1 MADVFS
7 LESESE
13 RKSKNKSRFKIKSFV
28 LAVFALILLVIAC
41 MFFFFF
47 YEFRSFSQSSD
58 RIEVEVSPYLSQSQK
73 TFINIDSLRFLTDN
87 IRETSDFAS
96 ARNSFYNA
104 QAILVDLDGTFFAS
118 YDYDNAEMLRQLQ
131 IFWYKRLKLEGLREK
146 LMEKAANLVYFGTVV
161 SKNSEQNK
169 NEQDALLGWIQHFST
184 SFSGRSGLRDS
195 ELDALKTT
203 AMSFLA
209 KCQIHEERD
218 LMRSCRKYE
227 ENYRS
232 LMLNLVDFQHELS
245 EFNIV
250 YDYFRNQLNSMVL
263 ENANTANAAVKS
275 KLSSIKSMSNNTEI
289 VVFFC
294 LLALAVQL
302 AVSYLLI
309 NRYVSAP
316 MAIIARMIKIS
327 HSRLHRPRSFPSSR
341 IVEIDDIFRM
351 LPKVFDDL
359 YQSRVEARNSNKNYM
374 RLLDVSMK
382 DELTGVLNRR
392 ALEAFIAR
400 NAIVPVGLCIMMVD
414 IDHFKNFND
423 ERGHQYGDYI
433 LKLIAATLSNSLSEK
448 SADRVFRFGGE
459 EFVIV
464 VQEIESRMRRPIAE
478 RLLERVRALHV
489 PNSANDTGLL
499 TISIGCS
506 QVVTSDVAVSVS
518 ALIAQADV
526 ALYEAKR
533 QGRNRVIMADKN

>member
-7 LESESE
+7 LESEPE
-13 RKSKNKSRFKIKSFV
+13 HKNKSRFKIKNFV
-28 LAVFALILLVIAC
+28 LAVFALILLVVAC

-47 YEFRSFSQSSD
+47 NEFRSFSLSSD
-58 RIEVEVSPYLSQSQK
+58 RIEVEVCPYLSQSQK
-73 TFINIDSLRFLTDN
+73 TFINIDSLRFLTAN
-87 IRETSDFAS
+87 IRETSNFAS
-96 ARNSFYNA
+96 AKNSFNTA
-104 QAILVDLDGTFFAS
+104 QAILVDLDGNFFSS

-146 LMEKAANLVYFGTVV
+146 LIEKVANLVYFGTVV

-169 NEQDALLGWIQHFST
+169 KEQDALIGWIQHFST
-184 SFSGRSGLRDS
+184 SFSGRSGLSDS
-195 ELDALKTT
+195 ELDLLKNS
-203 AMSFLA
+203 AMPFLT
-209 KCQIHEERD
+209 KCRLNENRD
-218 LMRSCRKYE
+218 LMRSCQEYE
-227 ENYRS
+227 ENYRT

-250 YDYFRNQLNSMVL
+250 YDYFRNQLNAMVL
-263 ENANTANAAVKS
+263 KNANMANAKLKS
-275 KLSSIKSMSNNTEI
+275 KLSSIKSKSNNTEI

-294 LLALAVQL
+294 LLALTVQL

-309 NRYVSAP
+309 NRYISAP

-341 IVEIDDIFRM
+341 IVEIDDIFNM

-359 YQSRVEARNSNKNYM
+359 YQSHVEARNSNKNYM

-448 SADRVFRFGGE
+448 NADRVFRFGGE

-506 QVVTSDVAVSVS
+506 QVVTSDVSVSVS
-518 ALIAQADV
+518 SLIAQADV

-533 QGRNRVIMADKN
+533 QGRNRVIMADKK

>member
-7 LESESE
+7 LESDPE
-13 RKSKNKSRFKIKSFV
+13 RKNKTRFKIKSFV
-28 LAVFALILLVIAC
+28 LVVFALILLVIAC

-47 YEFRSFSQSSD
+47 NEFRAFSQSSD

-73 TFINIDSLRFLTDN
+73 TFINIDSLRFFTAN
-87 IRETSDFAS
+87 IRETSDFAA

-104 QAILVDLDGTFFAS
+104 QAILVDLDGTFFSS

-146 LMEKAANLVYFGTVV
+146 LMERAANLVYFGTVV
-161 SKNSEQNK
+161 SKDPEINSNDQS
-169 NEQDALLGWIQHFST
+169 ALVGWIQHFST

-195 ELDALKTT
+195 ELDELKTT

-209 KCQIHEERD
+209 KCQLHD
-218 LMRSCRKYE
+218 DANLVSSCQKYE
-227 ENYRS
+227 ENYRAM
-232 LMLNLVDFQHELS
+232 MLNLVDFQHELS

-263 ENANTANAAVKS
+263 ENANTANAEIKH

-294 LLALAVQL
+294 LLALVVQL
-302 AVSYLLI
+302 AVFYMLI
-309 NRYVSAP
+309 NRFVSIP
-316 MAIIARMIKIS
+316 MAIITRMIKIS

-341 IVEIDDIFRM
+341 IVEIDDIFKM

-359 YQSRVEARNSNKNYM
+359 YQSHVEARNSNKNYM

-392 ALEAFIAR
+392 ALEAFMAR

-506 QVVTSDVAVSVS
+506 QVVNSDVAVSVS

-533 QGRNRVIMADKN
+533 QGRNRVIMADKS

>member
-131 IFWYKRLKLEGLREK
+131 IFWYKHLKLEGLREK

-359 YQSRVEARNSNKNYM
+359 YQSHVEARNSNKNYM

-382 DELTGVLNRR
+382 DELTGVLNHR